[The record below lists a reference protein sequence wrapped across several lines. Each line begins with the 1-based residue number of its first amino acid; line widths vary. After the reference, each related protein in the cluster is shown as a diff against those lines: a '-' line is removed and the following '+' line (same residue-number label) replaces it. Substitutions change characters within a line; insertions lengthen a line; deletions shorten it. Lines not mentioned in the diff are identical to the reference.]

1 MAKELKDTV
10 LTHHTKGGH
19 RGRGAYPMATE
30 TNTVGEDNIHRVT
43 DAGTKQ
49 PRTHGRVK
57 WFNNKAGYG
66 FISLMEGDKVGQDC
80 FVHHSAIQ
88 VSNEQFRYLVEGE
101 YVEFFIIPTNGG
113 THAFQ
118 AGHVSGIGGGKLMCE
133 TRYEFKNAQNASTQH
148 MPRTRGEG
156 PRVVT
161 PNQWSQV
168 VKRRGPPAH
177 PQAVPSEEAS

>member
-1 MAKELKDTV
+1 
-10 LTHHTKGGH
+10 
-19 RGRGAYPMATE
+19 MAT
-30 TNTVGEDNIHRVT
+30 TNPGEVNTPSVT
-43 DAGTKQ
+43 EPDTKK

-66 FISLMEGDKVGQDC
+66 FISLMEGDNIGQDC

-88 VSNEQFRYLVEGE
+88 VNNQQFRYLVEGE

-133 TRYEFKNAQNASTQH
+133 TRYEFKNTRTPLDASSA
-148 MPRTRGEG
+148 PDSAPVRSRGEG
-156 PRVVT
+156 PRDSNNNNNNNNNNNRNG
-161 PNQWSQV
+161 PNQWSQ
-168 VKRRGPPAH
+168 VKRRGPPAQG
-177 PQAVPSEEAS
+177 PPVEQVL